1 MRKIP
6 TQVPAAVSRLLQ
18 STTLQTPP
26 VWFAPVLSHPPP
38 ILPARQTPNRSP
50 LANDLPQSILRAKD
64 SKSHKM
70 NHLKEPKPRPKDIV
84 YEEDRIRRQ
93 FFKDFPFEA
102 LRPVSLVEGTFIGSG
117 TGEKEGAEWTSLEQ
131 RGAYPTVEEWVVIS
145 FRW

>member
-1 MRKIP
+1 
-6 TQVPAAVSRLLQ
+6 
-18 STTLQTPP
+18 
-26 VWFAPVLSHPPP
+26 
-38 ILPARQTPNRSP
+38 
-50 LANDLPQSILRAKD
+50 
-64 SKSHKM
+64 M

-131 RGAYPTVEEWVVIS
+131 RGAYPTVEE
-145 FRW
+145 